1 MSALFGCRSNW
12 RRRTARRRNVA
23 APVDDGSL
31 SAGCQNP
38 ESFAKQRYRILD
50 MQDVE
55 QHCAASALIN

>member
-1 MSALFGCRSNW
+1 
-12 RRRTARRRNVA
+12 
-23 APVDDGSL
+23 VDDGSL